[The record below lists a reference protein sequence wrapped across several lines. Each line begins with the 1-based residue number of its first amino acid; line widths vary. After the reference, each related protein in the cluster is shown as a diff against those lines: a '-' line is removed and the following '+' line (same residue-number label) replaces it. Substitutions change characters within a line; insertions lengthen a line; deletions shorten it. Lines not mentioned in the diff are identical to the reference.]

1 MGLWPKP
8 KHKAPAA
15 PSGARSAA
23 PLGASFGDEAPRVGK
38 KAEPPAP
45 REPYVPLELAARR
58 LDQLQ
63 GDAANFRETRLLEL
77 EDLGAAWARRRPP
90 SGPREAHYA
99 ARTSRTSG
107 RRPGRGPAPR
117 RGSRGAR
124 GAAPGLR
131 RRRGARGRRAP
142 RSAVSAALSG
152 GRRRRRWTA
161 RPGAARCASRARGTG
176 LRRPRRGD
184 GRRRG
189 RGRRGRG
196 GPARRRGRAAATADA
211 ARAAFAAERKAL
223 VLQRAA
229 AALKAEGLAKH
240 ERDALEGA
248 RGRGGR
254 ARRRG
259 ERRAQRERGA
269 AGPRRGRRGGVRGD
283 GRGERGAARR
293 GRAGPRNR
301 HGRRREAAARPPR
314 RDAACAAAL
323 AAALGAL
330 EAREGDARD
339 AARADASAAA
349 AAAAAAA
356 SAAALKDV
364 KSTLSRE
371 KQFGRRLRSSSG
383 TSGLLQGRDG
393 AVAAA
398 AATDARRADA
408 ERRADAAAADAA
420 ALRASGAR
428 RRRARGGG
436 RRSSGRGGGRRR
448 PGRARGAAERERGAR
463 GAHARELAKAQQ
475 MITALKA
482 RTKDLESRPVG
493 DASGDAAATDELDA
507 ARDEVNRLREA
518 AERLE
523 ASARGAV
530 ALRKAFDKV
539 MEHLAVV
546 IRADAASAAPPA
558 AAAAAVAAPGGGGD
572 VARLAAELDAV
583 WESTTGSRECGR
595 LALVAETRST
605 ADAGAGDGDEAYAA
619 RVAEDRARARPRT
632 APRSSSEVGGSP
644 PRRPPAR
651 RRGRQGRRPA
661 AARKLAAATRTCARS
676 RPRCGASR
684 TSSGRAAAAAA
695 APAAPAKQL
704 EKKHKKELDELKKAA
719 DKDQRKAAGELKR
732 VGKELEKAASELD
745 AAKKERDA
753 DLEALTSNLDELRTK
768 AARDMKG
775 KIRVFVRCRPFA
787 KYELEK
793 KCGSVVHFDDDT
805 TLTVDGHNGPKVFN
819 FDNVFPPV
827 VGGDAGQGDV
837 FEDTSNLIQSCL
849 DGFNV
854 CIFAYGQTGSGKTFT
869 MTGVRDNP
877 ELRGITPR
885 AIHALFDEA
894 QKMAHQCTVTVRT
907 YFLELYNDGLVDLYH
922 VLDNPGS
929 RAAPPKLDVKL
940 DAKKMVF
947 VKNAVVKDA
956 ASADELLNLFE
967 AGNAKRH
974 VGATKMNA
982 ESSRSHSIFAI
993 LVEVYNRTTK
1003 KTSVGKLSLVDLAG
1017 SERADKT
1024 GATDER
1030 LKEAQNINKSL
1041 SALGDVISA
1050 LSTGEKFIPYRN
1062 NKLTLVMQDSLGG
1075 NAKTLMFVNISP
1087 ADYNADETVTSL
1099 TYASR
1104 VKLIKNTA
1112 NKNAESEVAQLK
1124 AIIKNKAGGTG
1135 EVAGADVL
1143 L

>member
-1 MGLWPKP
+1 M
-8 KHKAPAA
+8 
-15 PSGARSAA
+15 SC
-23 PLGASFGDEAPRVGK
+23 
-38 KAEPPAP
+38 
-45 REPYVPLELAARR
+45 
-58 LDQLQ
+58 
-63 GDAANFRETRLLEL
+63 
-77 EDLGAAWARRRPP
+77 
-90 SGPREAHYA
+90 
-99 ARTSRTSG
+99 
-107 RRPGRGPAPR
+107 
-117 RGSRGAR
+117 
-124 GAAPGLR
+124 
-131 RRRGARGRRAP
+131 
-142 RSAVSAALSG
+142 
-152 GRRRRRWTA
+152 
-161 RPGAARCASRARGTG
+161 PGA
-176 LRRPRRGD
+176 
-184 GRRRG
+184 
-189 RGRRGRG
+189 
-196 GPARRRGRAAATADA
+196 
-211 ARAAFAAERKAL
+211 
-223 VLQRAA
+223 
-229 AALKAEGLAKH
+229 
-240 ERDALEGA
+240 
-248 RGRGGR
+248 
-254 ARRRG
+254 
-259 ERRAQRERGA
+259 
-269 AGPRRGRRGGVRGD
+269 
-283 GRGERGAARR
+283 
-293 GRAGPRNR
+293 
-301 HGRRREAAARPPR
+301 
-314 RDAACAAAL
+314 
-323 AAALGAL
+323 
-330 EAREGDARD
+330 
-339 AARADASAAA
+339 
-349 AAAAAAA
+349 
-356 SAAALKDV
+356 
-364 KSTLSRE
+364 
-371 KQFGRRLRSSSG
+371 
-383 TSGLLQGRDG
+383 
-393 AVAAA
+393 
-398 AATDARRADA
+398 
-408 ERRADAAAADAA
+408 
-420 ALRASGAR
+420 
-428 RRRARGGG
+428 
-436 RRSSGRGGGRRR
+436 
-448 PGRARGAAERERGAR
+448 
-463 GAHARELAKAQQ
+463 
-475 MITALKA
+475 
-482 RTKDLESRPVG
+482 
-493 DASGDAAATDELDA
+493 
-507 ARDEVNRLREA
+507 
-518 AERLE
+518 
-523 ASARGAV
+523 
-530 ALRKAFDKV
+530 KV
-539 MEHLAVV
+539 
-546 IRADAASAAPPA
+546 
-558 AAAAAVAAPGGGGD
+558 
-572 VARLAAELDAV
+572 
-583 WESTTGSRECGR
+583 
-595 LALVAETRST
+595 
-605 ADAGAGDGDEAYAA
+605 
-619 RVAEDRARARPRT
+619 
-632 APRSSSEVGGSP
+632 
-644 PRRPPAR
+644 
-651 RRGRQGRRPA
+651 
-661 AARKLAAATRTCARS
+661 
-676 RPRCGASR
+676 
-684 TSSGRAAAAAA
+684 
-695 APAAPAKQL
+695 
-704 EKKHKKELDELKKAA
+704 
-719 DKDQRKAAGELKR
+719 
-732 VGKELEKAASELD
+732 
-745 AAKKERDA
+745 A

-768 AARDMKG
+768 AARVDDLETSHAELLATTADAEAKYKTELALRKKYWNMMEDMKG

-894 QKMAHQCTVTVRT
+894 AKMAHQCTVTVRT

-1112 NKNAESEVAQLK
+1112 NKNAESEEVAQLK
-1124 AIIKNKAGGTG
+1124 AIIKNLKAGGTG